1 MFEQALQF
9 VADLKANNRR
19 EWFHQNKARYQGEV
33 VKPVQELLSA
43 VRLNPH
49 LHGSLFR
56 IHRDVRFSAD
66 KSPYK
71 THVGIHF
78 RHEDG
83 KDAHAPG
90 IYVHLEPAQ
99 SFLGAG
105 MWRPEKQALNSIR
118 QAIWQNSAGWRG
130 VIESIQLAGDSL
142 KRVPRGYPAEAEHV
156 EDLKRT
162 DFFTMQP
169 FQHFSIDALEAFA
182 RDADPLMAFLCQ
194 ATGHPW

>member
-1 MFEQALQF
+1 MLEQALLF

-19 EWFHQNKARYQGEV
+19 EWFQQNKARYQGQV
-33 VKPVQELLSA
+33 VEPVKQLVEQ
-43 VRLNPH
+43 VRLHPR

-90 IYVHLEPAQ
+90 IYVHLEPGQ
-99 SFLGAG
+99 CFLGAG
-105 MWRPEKQALNSIR
+105 MWKPDRAALERIR
-118 QAIWQNSAGWRG
+118 QAILHHPAGWR
-130 VIESIQLAGDSL
+130 VVRSRIQLAGDSL
-142 KRVPRGYPAEAEHV
+142 KRVPRGYPADAEHG

-169 FQHFSIDALEAFA
+169 FTKFTPQMLEEFA
-182 RDADPLMAFLCQ
+182 VEVDPLMAFLCQ
-194 ATGHPW
+194 ATGHSW

>member
-1 MFEQALQF
+1 MLEQALLF

-19 EWFHQNKARYQGEV
+19 EWFQQNKARYQGQV
-33 VKPVQELLSA
+33 VEPVKQLVEQ
-43 VRLNPH
+43 VRLHPR

-90 IYVHLEPAQ
+90 IYVHLEPGQ
-99 SFLGAG
+99 CFLGAG
-105 MWRPEKQALNSIR
+105 MWKPDRAALERIR
-118 QAIWQNSAGWRG
+118 QAILHHPAGWR
-130 VIESIQLAGDSL
+130 VVRSRIQLAGDSL
-142 KRVPRGYPAEAEHV
+142 KRVPRGYPADAEHG

-169 FQHFSIDALEAFA
+169 FTKFKPQMLEEFA
-182 RDADPLMAFLCQ
+182 VEVDPLMAFLCQ
-194 ATGHPW
+194 ATGHSW